1 MFFIYAMAFTWAVVD
16 MMQALALPA
25 DVRDLTAAVLGLVVL
40 GMAIDAVVRRPV
52 VELTVGRRITRNS
65 LIIASLALLWPL
77 RVAGMKV
84 LL

>member
-25 DVRDLTAAVLGLVVL
+25 GVRDLTAAVLGLVVL

-65 LIIASLALLWPL
+65 LIIASLALLWLL

>member
-1 MFFIYAMAFTWAVVD
+1 MKNMDLCF
-16 MMQALALPA
+16 PA

-65 LIIASLALLWPL
+65 LIIASLALLWL
-77 RVAGMKV
+77 LWVAGMKV